1 MNIPVFRRRR
11 PETGFDLHCVA
22 GHVVPSVWVAPMT
35 IQNYEKNRMYRYSIT
50 MIFSFVR

>member
-1 MNIPVFRRRR
+1 
-11 PETGFDLHCVA
+11 
-22 GHVVPSVWVAPMT
+22 MT